1 MPADY
6 NRYRTKPI
14 KGLMIF
20 LPIVIVASTA
30 MILLFALT
38 KQNLVFSILVYIF
51 CGSFAVLSLAM
62 LIDQLFHY
70 TELRGDILI
79 NQIIFV
85 RKKVNVENISKI
97 ILKDE
102 MYLVFVGKKQFCVIS
117 TRVSGGNEIIVA
129 LERQGVRMK

>member
-1 MPADY
+1 MPADS

-20 LPIVIVASTA
+20 LPIVILLSTA
-30 MILLFALT
+30 MVLLFALT
-38 KQNLVFSILVYIF
+38 KQNIVVSILVYVF
-51 CGSFAVLSLAM
+51 CGAFIVFSLI
-62 LIDQLFHY
+62 LLLDQLFHY
-70 TELRGDILI
+70 TELQGDVLI

-85 RKKVNVENISKI
+85 RKKVKVENITKI
-97 ILKDE
+97 VFKDE

-117 TRVSGGNEIIVA
+117 SRISGGNEIIVA